1 VFEATTVTGRRT
13 AVRSAIRRDAAEQE
27 CSSVAVT
34 LAASANIVAV
44 GDEIRKEETREWPSI
59 HGAPRAQ

>member
-1 VFEATTVTGRRT
+1 MTGRLT
-13 AVRSAIRRDAAEQE
+13 DVRSAIMREAAEQE
-27 CSSVAVT
+27 RSTVAVT
-34 LAASANIVAV
+34 LVAASANIVAV

>member
-44 GDEIRKEETREWPSI
+44 GDEIR
-59 HGAPRAQ
+59 